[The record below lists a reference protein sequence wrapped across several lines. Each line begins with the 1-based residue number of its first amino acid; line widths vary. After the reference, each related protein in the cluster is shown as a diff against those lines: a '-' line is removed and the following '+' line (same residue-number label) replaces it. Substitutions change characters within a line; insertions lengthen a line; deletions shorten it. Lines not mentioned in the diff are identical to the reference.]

1 MRAKK
6 LTALLL
12 ALLMTVPGFVSC
24 GDSAPADTGTSAE
37 AGTADAAPAENEVP
51 EETEPD
57 ILDGLNYGGTS
68 FRIRTSDTTIS
79 SNYLIEGSGELNGD
93 VVNDTV
99 FERNLEVAETLNV
112 KFEYIHTNNNWDKVY
127 QEIQTLI
134 MSGDAGCDLII
145 DDQRGMSTASIDRMF
160 IDGATLE
167 TMNFAEN
174 CWWDSYMKNLSID
187 YKSIYLLAGDYFMD
201 VLNRS
206 QALLYNRDMYR
217 DLYGDPDDLYKTVAE
232 GKWTYDAWLPLIEGA
247 YMDVNGNTNP
257 DADDTYGMIV
267 GGVGGSVFPYVYGT
281 DIPYVSRD
289 ENGYPTLTMYCD
301 RLIDLYNNVYNL
313 FYNSGTR
320 TDYTENGED
329 LHTKFRS
336 AGALFISG
344 TGLGDFGKF
353 RDMEAEIGIIP
364 NPKLDEAQDT
374 YRTVVWDTAEL
385 GAIPITAPDP
395 VMSGAVVQMLCR
407 VTHETLLPA
416 YYETSLK
423 VKYARDDYTSGM
435 IDLIYNGIADMFCI
449 VYGGAYANDIFTW
462 AILGPLQRKED
473 SITSEYQ
480 KREKPAVKSLQR
492 LVEAYQ
498 EMAVP
503 ELPAP

>member
-1 MRAKK
+1 MISKK
-6 LTALLL
+6 ILTLLL
-12 ALLMTVPGFVSC
+12 AVLMLAGSFVSC
-24 GDSAPADTGTSAE
+24 GDAAPADNAPQNADSPAAE
-37 AGTADAAPAENEVP
+37 ETEAAET

-57 ILDGLNYGGTS
+57 ILDGLDYKGAT
-68 FRIRTSDTTIS
+68 FHIRTSDTTIS

-99 FERNLEVAETLNV
+99 FERNLEVSERLNI
-112 KFEYIHTNNNWDKVY
+112 KFEYTHTENAWNAVY
-127 QEIQTLI
+127 QAITTLV
-134 MSGDAGCDLII
+134 MAGDQNCDLII

-160 IDGATLE
+160 YDAAVLSKTDF
-167 TMNFAEN
+167 TEN
-174 CWWDSYMKNLSID
+174 CWWDSYMRNLSVD

-232 GKWTYDAWLPLIEGA
+232 GKWTYDVWLPLIEGA
-247 YMDVNGNTNP
+247 YMDVNGNTQT

-281 DIPYVSRD
+281 DIPFVSRD

-301 RLIDLYNNVYNL
+301 RLVNLYDNIYNL
-313 FYNSGTR
+313 FYNSGTS
-320 TDYTENGED
+320 TNYTENGDD

-336 AGALFISG
+336 GGALFISG

-364 NPKLDEAQDT
+364 NPKLDEEQDT
-374 YRTVVWDTAEL
+374 YRTVVWDTAEV
-385 GAIPITAPDP
+385 GAIPIIAPDP
-395 VMSGAVVQMLCR
+395 EMSGAVVQMLCR
-407 VTHETLLPA
+407 VTHELVLPA

-423 VKYARDDYTSGM
+423 IKYARDDYTSAM
-435 IDLIYNGIADMFCI
+435 IDLIYNGVADMFCI

-462 AILGPLQRKED
+462 TILGPLQRKET

-480 KREKPAVKSLQR
+480 SREKPANKALQKLVKQ
-492 LVEAYQ
+492 YQ
-498 EMAVP
+498 ESAVTEP
-503 ELPAP
+503 